1 MVDEAEQ
8 QLYLSADKIRTA
20 VYNYKISHFNNKNL
34 ISFYNQERLEAERII
49 ERLKQQHE
57 AEITSLQMSL
67 NKMILVLINLNLI
80 FVYYQLI

>member
-34 ISFYNQERLEAERII
+34 IFFLIRKD
-49 ERLKQQHE
+49 LKLKE
-57 AEITSLQMSL
+57 
-67 NKMILVLINLNLI
+67 
-80 FVYYQLI
+80 